1 MQINTIDEVLVELQK
16 IKDQCKTT
24 NNPCGYFAVLYF
36 QVTERVK
43 FGIQQRE
50 FDNNELMEKLDIVFA
65 KRYIDAFWAY
75 VEKRPLSAC
84 WRVAFDASQ
93 QQNLIVLQHMIAGIN
108 AHINLDL
115 GIAASD
121 AMEGQPLEGMRA
133 LFFQMN
139 QVLSDMVDEQKAKM
153 ARLSSMFSWLM
164 PMAKKLDEKLVQFS
178 IQVARDGAWRFAV
191 QYHASASKP
200 SLCLERDTIINQLGK
215 AIVAPGFRL
224 SCLLKTIR
232 FFESGTVADKM
243 EKLSS

>member
-1 MQINTIDEVLVELQK
+1 MQINTIDDVLVELQK
-16 IKDQCKTT
+16 IKDHCKST

-36 QVTERVK
+36 QVTARVK
-43 FGIQQRE
+43 YGIQRQE

-75 VEKRPLSAC
+75 VENRPLSAC
-84 WRVAFDASQ
+84 WRVAFEASQ

-121 AMEGQPLEGMRA
+121 TMEGQPLEGMRT

-153 ARLSSMFSWLM
+153 AQISSVFKWLM

-178 IQVARDGAWRFAV
+178 IQVARDGAWQFAV
-191 QYHASASKP
+191 QYHASDNRAN
-200 SLCLERDTIINQLGK
+200 LCLERDTIITQLGK
-215 AIVAPGFRL
+215 AILAPGFRL
-224 SCLLKTIR
+224 SCLIKTIR
-232 FFESGTVADKM
+232 FFESGSVADIM
-243 EKLSS
+243 GKLSS